1 MFSGL
6 TNQVSSWI
14 GAAKGEPQDE
24 EVPTPPNSAAT
35 ATVAPPVAA
44 TTVDTSAASAA
55 AAAPT
60 GDEGD
65 KRLVTTP
72 KPHWSCRTREFRPF
86 THIFSFELST
96 PPPMMTTGRQPLLP
110 DTFWVGV
117 ASDER
122 REKIFKSHGTAQQQH
137 TMMPSHVRFAR
148 KLLFRKFL
156 TF

>member
-35 ATVAPPVAA
+35 ATVAPTVAPA
-44 TTVDTSAASAA
+44 TVDTSAASAA
-55 AAAPT
+55 AAVPA

-65 KRLVTTP
+65 KRLVTIP
-72 KPHWSCRTREFRPF
+72 SLIDPAGHEFRPF
-86 THIFSFELST
+86 THQEQPPFPFELST
-96 PPPMMTTGRQPLLP
+96 PPPMMTTGWQPLLP

-137 TMMPSHVRFAR
+137 TTMPSHVR
-148 KLLFRKFL
+148 LW
-156 TF
+156 